1 MGSGSGAYGWP
12 NAEGL
17 STRAGQ
23 RAAAVPGDG
32 RRSPADEL
40 LRAVVAQI
48 DRHRRELNADPGL
61 RQVRLTVRFREGR
74 IRYAQVERASESDLD
89 GEYED

>member
-1 MGSGSGAYGWP
+1 MT
-12 NAEGL
+12 L
-17 STRAGQ
+17 DQRTQQKDRATG
-23 RAAAVPGDG
+23 RVVSEPDAG
-32 RRSPADEL
+32 RRTPADEL

-48 DRHRRELNADPGL
+48 DRHRRELNADPLL

-74 IRYAQVERASESDLD
+74 IRYAQIERASESDLD

>member
-1 MGSGSGAYGWP
+1 MDPLDPPSNGSDIV
-12 NAEGL
+12 EGRVARVPRL
-17 STRAGQ
+17 SS
-23 RAAAVPGDG
+23 VSGDG
-32 RRSPADEL
+32 RPAPADEL

-74 IRYAQVERASESDLD
+74 VRYAQIERVSEAELD
-89 GEYED
+89 D

>member
-1 MGSGSGAYGWP
+1 M
-12 NAEGL
+12 AEYRKTQHKGEGTT
-17 STRAGQ
+17 SVVSA
-23 RAAAVPGDG
+23 PGDG

-48 DRHRRELNADPGL
+48 DRHRRELNTDPGL

-74 IRYAQVERASESDLD
+74 IRYAQIERASESDFD